1 MTVDEAS
8 TYAYVVG
15 GFNDASWCDPL
26 STTER
31 VDLSSF
37 AASTT
42 AIPVLTTGR
51 GDKAVATLNGK
62 IHVLGGETKDSSC
75 ASEPLTDVEI
85 YESEDGMWRVGTTIP
100 DHRFRVV
107 AAVYGEDSVYL
118 IGGQSFL
125 VGTLGQNGSYYDV
138 EANVL
143 EFREDAY
150 VDDGHDDDAH
160 GTADAAFAV
169 GTFGLVFGIAGLC
182 AGLFALFRRSNEAKG
197 MNGCTPQVMKASVVD
212 NL

>member
-1 MTVDEAS
+1 MTVDATS

-15 GFNDASWCDPL
+15 GFNDGSWCAPL

-31 VDLSSF
+31 IDLSTF

-75 ASEPLTDVEI
+75 ASEPLIDVEI
-85 YESEDGMWRVGTTIP
+85 YEPEDGMWRIGTTIP

-107 AAVYGEDSVYL
+107 AAAYGENSVYL

-125 VGTLGQNGSYYDV
+125 VGSLNQNGSYYDV

-143 EFREDAY
+143 EFREDNY

-160 GTADAAFAV
+160 DTADAAFAV
-169 GTFGLVFGIAGLC
+169 GTIGLVFGIAGLC
-182 AGLFALFRRSNEAKG
+182 AGLFALFRRSNEARG
-197 MNGCTPQVMKASVVD
+197 MNGCTPQSMKMSDVEK
-212 NL
+212 L